1 MASQDEE
8 KKRKRETRTPTMT
21 RRKLSMKSFISGI
34 SVDDT
39 LSSFLHGFKV
49 FSFSLSLSFSLF
61 LLLVPNTASHARA
74 IHIISFGCRGDVA
87 PLTYPSYG
95 AFTRKFPRHRRRA
108 IARRMRNQPRRY
120 TLILNND
127 TLATRSFAA
136 LDGETP
142 DDAPRYVTRAT
153 SPSRDASTLS
163 RCEKFSSGLS
173 R

>member
-49 FSFSLSLSFSLF
+49 FSFSLSLSPPLSFF
-61 LLLVPNTASHARA
+61 LPLVPNTASRATARA
-74 IHIISFGCRGDVA
+74 IHIISFGCQGDVA
-87 PLTYPSYG
+87 SLTYFSYG
-95 AFTRKFPRHRRRA
+95 AFTRKFPRRRRT
-108 IARRMRNQPRRY
+108 IAGRMRNQRWY

-136 LDGETP
+136 LG
-142 DDAPRYVTRAT
+142 R
-153 SPSRDASTLS
+153 RDA
-163 RCEKFSSGLS
+163 G
-173 R
+173 